1 MKIKISK
8 EHKEELQDQA
18 DQIVYFE
25 ASMSNEDDAVKG
37 TYLRLVEIYKVA
49 YEAGAKSK

>member
-25 ASMSNEDDAVKG
+25 AAMSNEDKASKAV
-37 TYLRLVEIYKVA
+37 YERLVEIYKVA
-49 YEAGAKSK
+49 YEAGANSK

>member
-18 DQIVYFE
+18 SQIVYFE
-25 ASMSNEDDAVKG
+25 ASMSDEDDAVKG

-49 YEAGAKSK
+49 FEAGVNSK